1 MMDIRKLEPGFF
13 SSISVSP
20 ELTLSRVG
28 LKILALIGNISDLKL
43 SVYEINSS
51 NRNLFEINKYF
62 RIKHV
67 IANGQPLLRGVNW
80 FYANVAKEPY
90 LQGNNPATRTLRIH
104 LVKFG
109 GTEITKTY
117 SIPENASTEDII
129 AYSDSD
135 IEFSFDSS
143 NKLIIKVL
151 NPNAIRCYIGNGDA
165 NQMLKIE
172 EGGFN
177 AIMFNGS
184 FNALVSVFEYR
195 NENDYQPIVLLGVDN
210 FERVKHLFY
219 TFDDSS
225 NEENIDFSYN
235 LAFGLKVAIENGSSN
250 FIIVPI
256 KLSPTMTEEQKANLL
271 RNALEQLEKYYP
283 TAIVPLVPLNEV
295 SSLGSMILNHVT
307 KMSSMEYR
315 GERIA
320 VLGLSDITN
329 SISLEQWNNF
339 ASQFRI
345 PGFEDKRIIL
355 VYPAHCRVVDLDGN
369 SRLCD
374 GTILAAAFAGKLLS
388 LPDEAETM
396 TNKTIEGV
404 SIDTPEINRLEKNY
418 LTNSGITVIEYSN
431 NILKVR
437 RALTVSQ
444 KTIAEQEISIVMT
457 FDTISNT
464 LRTSL
469 ENLYVGTK
477 IIPGVTI
484 NNIATSARTIL
495 ENFVVRG
502 MISKYDV
509 KVEQDRLEPRRV
521 NIEVKAS
528 PVYTLIWGVINITI
542 TL

>member
-1 MMDIRKLEPGFF
+1 M
-13 SSISVSP
+13 
-20 ELTLSRVG
+20 
-28 LKILALIGNISDLKL
+28 
-43 SVYEINSS
+43 
-51 NRNLFEINKYF
+51 FEINKYF

-117 SIPENASTEDII
+117 SIPENASTVDII

-256 KLSPTMTEEQKANLL
+256 KLSPTMTEDQKANLL

-457 FDTISNT
+457 FDTIANT